1 MKVLKKINKSKK
13 PKESLFHDSSPKVI
27 SVVAIKGGVGKT
39 TIAINLSSALAKKGK
54 KVLVMDLDSQNNTG
68 LFFGVQDFIGKIP
81 TMADVL
87 YKTVTPDKAV
97 IRVRDNFDL
106 IQGDRNLGKF
116 VLDKGAEPGI
126 GLILKTIFEE
136 NDRFFKQYD
145 YVFMDSSPSH
155 SILHLI
161 SLLASNCALIPFLC
175 DFFSVNGVAQIKQ
188 TLDEVNQ
195 NIDVLREYD
204 PSGTYH
210 YVQVGLIVA
219 NMLDRRMKNRV
230 DKALDVIKEVYVGKL
245 ATTPIRVCSQL
256 SDCPERHLVI
266 SEISSSS
273 TGTEDFNLLAEEVLG
288 LV

>member
-126 GLILKTIFEE
+126 GLVLKTIFEE

-145 YVFMDSSPSH
+145 YIFMDSSPSH

-161 SLLASNCALIPFLC
+161 SLLASNCALIPFL
-175 DFFSVNGVAQIKQ
+175 
-188 TLDEVNQ
+188 
-195 NIDVLREYD
+195 
-204 PSGTYH
+204 
-210 YVQVGLIVA
+210 
-219 NMLDRRMKNRV
+219 
-230 DKALDVIKEVYVGKL
+230 
-245 ATTPIRVCSQL
+245 
-256 SDCPERHLVI
+256 
-266 SEISSSS
+266 
-273 TGTEDFNLLAEEVLG
+273 
-288 LV
+288 